1 MYEQWNGAHSE
12 LSTAGTDAKV
22 IHFGLNHYFNSN
34 VRLMIDGARGLYM
47 NGTGLNSDALGSN
60 HEGNLTS
67 IQARLHFKW

>member
-12 LSTAGTDAKV
+12 LSTTGTDAKV
-22 IHFGLNHYFNSN
+22 IHFGLNHYFNNN

-47 NGTGLNSDALGSN
+47 NGTGLNSDDLGSN